1 MINFW
6 EKLSR
11 LVFFIKVESKVQSH
25 DEHVNLNIGE
35 GAELHGNKL
44 KREENKA
51 KVQSAVDAFTQR
63 HSNAKTKVD
72 VAKRL

>member
-1 MINFW
+1 M
-6 EKLSR
+6 
-11 LVFFIKVESKVQSH
+11 QSH